1 MAENLTI
8 ARPYAR
14 AVFDLALETK
24 SLDKWQDMLSAMA
37 VACSDETFLSFL
49 KNSASPESACSA
61 LKKLLEGIIDK
72 SAENFIS
79 IIGENMRFEVLPE
92 IYQEFLSLRN
102 EYDKVL
108 EAQVISARPLQEDE
122 LEVLKKKLL
131 SRYGCK
137 KVTITTSIDPSII
150 GGAILKIGDE
160 VIDASVKTSLQSL
173 SSTLK

>member
-72 SAENFIS
+72 SFFFKASSSSSCKGRAE
-79 IIGENMRFEVLPE
+79 
-92 IYQEFLSLRN
+92 
-102 EYDKVL
+102 
-108 EAQVISARPLQEDE
+108 
-122 LEVLKKKLL
+122 
-131 SRYGCK
+131 
-137 KVTITTSIDPSII
+137 IT
-150 GGAILKIGDE
+150 
-160 VIDASVKTSLQSL
+160 
-173 SSTLK
+173 